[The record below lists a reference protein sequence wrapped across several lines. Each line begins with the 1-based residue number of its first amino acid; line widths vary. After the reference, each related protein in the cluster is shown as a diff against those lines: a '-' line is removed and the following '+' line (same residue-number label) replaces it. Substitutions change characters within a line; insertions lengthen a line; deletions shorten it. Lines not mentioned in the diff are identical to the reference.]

1 MLNLTLDLIWGD
13 GVNLSTNLL
22 EKQSLKG
29 SPIQGRGNRARSVIE
44 ERTTTS
50 KSAPIIQRE
59 ENLALIKPMLNLT
72 ACPKLRDEVI
82 YKSEQK
88 NKQKSQPDGAEIKQA
103 QRKNESRIEGFVS
116 AESTTTSESAPI
128 LLQSKPSLRSK
139 PTLILTLDQTGRW
152 SSLPRGRSDWGSKS
166 HRLSSLQTPSGQRRE
181 YQASECRQSLW
192 RDYTKEILQPH

>member
-72 ACPKLRDEVI
+72 ACPKQKDEVI

-103 QRKNESRIEGFVS
+103 ATEKWKSDRRICISRKHYNLWICSN
-116 AESTTTSESAPI
+116 P
-128 LLQSKPSLRSK
+128 
-139 PTLILTLDQTGRW
+139 PTIKTLAKIKANADTHTW
-152 SSLPRGRSDWGSKS
+152 PNWKM
-166 HRLSSLQTPSGQRRE
+166 E
-181 YQASECRQSLW
+181 
-192 RDYTKEILQPH
+192 

>member
-1 MLNLTLDLIWGD
+1 M
-13 GVNLSTNLL
+13 
-22 EKQSLKG
+22 
-29 SPIQGRGNRARSVIE
+29 IE

-103 QRKNESRIEGFVS
+103 ATEK
-116 AESTTTSESAPI
+116 
-128 LLQSKPSLRSK
+128 
-139 PTLILTLDQTGRW
+139 
-152 SSLPRGRSDWGSKS
+152 
-166 HRLSSLQTPSGQRRE
+166 
-181 YQASECRQSLW
+181 
-192 RDYTKEILQPH
+192 